1 MAEIKITTFDYLKSN
16 DNDWGLPYNY
26 HSLYILEN
34 GKEAYIGETKEIR
47 RRSEEHKGPR
57 DVCHGYTF
65 PRIHILTGPTF
76 EETPAKHLETLLIR
90 LMEADG
96 KFHVLND
103 KEEWQ
108 HYPRKNEFE
117 LCFDQV
123 WLALERLGLVHHKD
137 FQDVLNLSRYKF
149 SPRVPLTQ
157 AQCETL
163 TSIIHTIDS
172 GETLPYKKLP
182 LHRPILISGDPG
194 TGKTV
199 VAASLFHYLR
209 TQEAYKH
216 LKVGLVYASAAARGE
231 MQEVFKTVPGL
242 RKKDVISPIAAA
254 KGDYDIIIC
263 DEAHRLRRG
272 KNAGRYYNGRLKKMN
287 RALGL
292 DDACDELDWLLRC
305 SDYLVLFYDAK
316 QSVSPSDITEERF
329 MARLHIDEQGY
340 RPIQLAEQMRI
351 RAGSEY
357 VPYIYDVLFRR
368 ARRKKRFHAYDFKL
382 FRSFDD
388 MCRQIKEKE
397 DAVGLCRLCGG
408 YAWKW
413 NKDEPDI
420 PDIQIQ
426 NTSVWWNRQTN
437 GWLHNP
443 EAKDEMGSIYTL
455 AGLDLNY
462 AGVVIGPELYYD
474 PSSGCIKVDRA
485 NFHDRNLK
493 TNTSEEDIARFVLNT
508 YAVLMTRGIIGT
520 YVYVCDE
527 QLRIYLQQYI
537 PLA

>member
-1 MAEIKITTFDYLKSN
+1 MAEIKISTFDYRNSN
-16 DNDWGLPYNY
+16 YDDWELPYHY

-34 GKEAYIGETKEIR
+34 GKEAYIGETKEIP
-47 RRSEEHKGPR
+47 RRSGEHKGAR

-90 LMEADG
+90 LLEADG

-103 KEEWQ
+103 KKTWE

-123 WLALERLGLVHHKD
+123 WLALERLGLVRHKD
-137 FQDVLNLSRYKF
+137 FQDVLNLSQYKF

-172 GETLPYKKLP
+172 EETFPYKKLP

-209 TQEAYKH
+209 TKEAYRH
-216 LKVGLVYASAAARGE
+216 LKVGLVYASAATRGE

-263 DEAHRLRRG
+263 DEAHRLRWG

-305 SDYLVLFYDAK
+305 SDYLVLFYDPK

-368 ARRKKRFHAYDFKL
+368 ARRKRQFHAYDFKL

-388 MCRQIKEKE
+388 MCRQI
-397 DAVGLCRLCGG
+397 
-408 YAWKW
+408 
-413 NKDEPDI
+413 
-420 PDIQIQ
+420 
-426 NTSVWWNRQTN
+426 
-437 GWLHNP
+437 
-443 EAKDEMGSIYTL
+443 
-455 AGLDLNY
+455 
-462 AGVVIGPELYYD
+462 GVVIGPELYYD
-474 PSSGCIKVDRA
+474 PGSGRIKVDRA
-485 NFHDRNLK
+485 NFHDKNLK
-493 TNTSEEDIARFVLNT
+493 TNTSEEDIVRFVLNT
-508 YAVLMTRGIIGT
+508 YGVLMTRGILGT